1 MGQFTAIII
10 ALLIFALLLRVDF
23 ILYIVYVC
31 LGIYAWGRWLTPR
44 LVNGLAVQRKFEDH
58 AFWGEEV
65 PITLTLR
72 NTNRLGI
79 PWLQVEESVAVD
91 LAIGQALNQVL
102 NLRGREVISLI
113 YTVQARR
120 RGYYKIGPM
129 RLKTS
134 DLFGLFPDKSKALAA
149 HYLTV
154 YPRIIPLSQ
163 LGLPSRLPFGTVASR
178 QRLFEDPAR
187 PMGVRDY
194 RSGDSLR
201 QINWKTSAHTRNLM
215 VRTNEPAISLETAV
229 LLNLHLGDYLWR
241 DHRSTVEWGIELA
254 ASLAAHLV
262 QARQSVGLIT
272 NGIDPLAAQHHTFDE
287 QSGRLLRLFGSG
299 EQNQSAD
306 NLSPPVPIPT
316 RPGRPH
322 LMKIL
327 EQLARLEAD
336 QTLPFVHWAPAA
348 CSHLA
353 WGVTILAITPQGDE
367 PTCHTLHHLVRAGYN
382 PILLMT
388 EPCAEFSK
396 VRERA
401 RRLGFAAYHVAKKEE
416 LDHWQRPLT
425 IPV

>member
-1 MGQFTAIII
+1 M
-10 ALLIFALLLRVDF
+10 
-23 ILYIVYVC
+23 
-31 LGIYAWGRWLTPR
+31 
-44 LVNGLAVQRKFEDH
+44 
-58 AFWGEEV
+58 
-65 PITLTLR
+65 
-72 NTNRLGI
+72 
-79 PWLQVEESVAVD
+79 
-91 LAIGQALNQVL
+91 
-102 NLRGREVISLI
+102 
-113 YTVQARR
+113 
-120 RGYYKIGPM
+120 
-129 RLKTS
+129 
-134 DLFGLFPDKSKALAA
+134 
-149 HYLTV
+149 
-154 YPRIIPLSQ
+154 
-163 LGLPSRLPFGTVASR
+163 
-178 QRLFEDPAR
+178 FEDPAR

-336 QTLPFVHWAPAA
+336 QTLPLCPLGSCRLFAPGLGRHHPGDHAA
-348 CSHLA
+348 
-353 WGVTILAITPQGDE
+353 GG
-367 PTCHTLHHLVRAGYN
+367 
-382 PILLMT
+382 
-388 EPCAEFSK
+388 
-396 VRERA
+396 
-401 RRLGFAAYHVAKKEE
+401 
-416 LDHWQRPLT
+416 
-425 IPV
+425 